1 MRIPRPSF
9 RASSLLLV
17 SVALAVAVP
26 APPTAAQG
34 TSAALRGKV
43 ADEHGGP
50 LAGVAVTARNVAT
63 NVSRTASSN
72 SLGLYYIPNLPAG
85 TYELVAELEGFAASK
100 RENLVLGVGQEG
112 TVNLVLQVG
121 VAEELTV
128 SAEAPIL
135 ETSRS
140 TVGTIIDKDQID
152 ELPVIERD
160 FSSLA
165 KLSPGVTEG
174 SGGNGPGLSVN
185 GQTSFSNGYYVDGV
199 NAEWNYYGNQSSSF
213 VQDWIQEFQ
222 VMTNSYPAEFGTAS
236 GGVIN
241 AITRS
246 GGNDLQG
253 RVYGFF
259 RDDSWDAEPFAG
271 RFENGEPV
279 FLTEDEAP
287 PLSQDRYGAFLSGPI
302 KRDKLFYFV
311 GHERLE
317 RDSSAVLG
325 ISDYWRARGV
335 ETVLPVEGRNDPY
348 IVKLDANIGDSN
360 HVSLRYDRNE
370 RTDTNQVQQ
379 GGALATEEVR
389 HSFGGPVWNAVG
401 SWSSTFSGSQ
411 FNEFRAA
418 FGSNE
423 PPIICNKSGT
433 GGRDNLREPPGTF
446 SQQRYPGAYFGC
458 PIFTGLEGE
467 ETLQIADTFSFYTG
481 AHQVDIGG
489 QAYRVNTI
497 LDITNFHDGLWVFLN
512 DVAFDIDDP
521 ATYPYRFS
529 GNVGVI
535 DVDISSWNYHAFIQD
550 TWQVSDDLTV
560 NLGLR
565 YDLDGSVT
573 QGNELVDRKNAQLVE
588 RYGGSP
594 PLEKTEKDTDNFA
607 PRLGLVWTPTADK
620 RTTLRAAAGRFFDQ
634 NHTNFNGI
642 YYANTLLADQFVTF
656 DANDPFSWGPFGSP
670 EALRRFLAESF
681 PFFPDLSQA
690 LTASQIINRLD
701 PNLQTARTDQ
711 FTVGVSHDFGRGLSV
726 DADFVHARGE
736 DIPMYIEENIA
747 LVDGEY
753 VQPDPRFSTIA
764 TLKNAGSSEY
774 NGLLTRVRYRRERLD
789 AGLSYTLS
797 EATSNVVTGIFGG
810 SPTNPLDLSED
821 EGRDNTDR
829 RHNVVLNANYRLPLG
844 FEVGAVWTYRSAPPY
859 SVTTALQLDDDPFT
873 DRPERRNSRRGD
885 NFNSLDL
892 RLSKVFRAG
901 DRVRLTTFWEMYN
914 ALDTD
919 NFTGYVG
926 SLESSLFGMPTA
938 AFEKRRQQLGVRV
951 EF

>member
-1 MRIPRPSF
+1 MRIPLPSL
-9 RASSLLLV
+9 RVLLPPL
-17 SVALAVAVP
+17 SALAIAAVALV
-26 APPTAAQG
+26 PPTAAQSA
-34 TSAALRGKV
+34 TAALRGKV
-43 ADEHGGP
+43 ADEQGGA
-50 LAGVAVTARNVAT
+50 LAGAAVTARNVET
-63 NVSRTASSN
+63 NVSWSVSSN
-72 SLGLYYIPNLPAG
+72 SLGRYYIPNLPASR
-85 TYELVAELEGFAASK
+85 YELEASLEGFATGK
-100 RENLVLGVGQEG
+100 REGLVLRVGQEA
-112 TVNLVLQVG
+112 TVDFALQVG
-121 VAEELTV
+121 VTEELTV
-128 SAEAPIL
+128 LADAPIL
-135 ETSRS
+135 ETTRS

-152 ELPVIERD
+152 QLPLIERD

-185 GQTSFSNGYYVDGV
+185 GQTSFSNGYYVDGA
-199 NAEWNYYGNQSSSF
+199 NAEWNYYGNQSSTF
-213 VQDWIQEFQ
+213 VQDWVQEFQ

-236 GGVIN
+236 GGIIN
-241 AITRS
+241 AITRR
-246 GGNDLQG
+246 GGNELHG

-271 RFENGEPV
+271 HFENGEPV
-279 FLTEDEAP
+279 YLTEDETP
-287 PLSQDRYGAFLSGPI
+287 PLSQERYGAFLSGPI
-302 KRDKLFYFV
+302 KRDKLFYFL
-311 GHERLE
+311 GYERLVK
-317 RDSSAVLG
+317 DSSEVLG

-335 ETVLPVEGRNDPY
+335 ETVLPVEGRNDPF
-348 IVKLDANIGDSN
+348 IAKLDASIGDRN
-360 HVSLRYDRNE
+360 HVSLRYDRSD
-370 RTDTNQVQQ
+370 RTDTNQVQF

-389 HSFGGPVWNAVG
+389 HTFGGPIWNAVG
-401 SWSSTFSGSQ
+401 SWTSTFGGSR

-418 FGSNE
+418 FGSNK

-433 GGRDNLREPPGTF
+433 GGRDNLRERPGTY
-446 SQQRYPGAYFGC
+446 SIQIYPGAVFGC

-467 ETLQIADTFSFYTG
+467 ENLQLMDTFSFYTG
-481 AHQVDIGG
+481 AHQVKVGA
-489 QAYRVNTI
+489 QAFRINTI
-497 LDITNFHDGLWVFLN
+497 VDVTNFHDGFWIFLN
-512 DVAFDIDDP
+512 DRAFDIDDP
-521 ATYPYRFS
+521 ATYPFIFA

-535 DVDISSWNYHAFIQD
+535 DVDISSWNYHAFVQD
-550 TWQVSDDLTV
+550 TWQVSDDLTI

-620 RTTLRAAAGRFFDQ
+620 RTAVRAAAGRFFDQ

-642 YYANTLLADQFVTF
+642 YYANTLLAEEFNIL
-656 DANDPFSWGPFGSP
+656 DAFDPFSWGPFGSP
-670 EALRRFLAESF
+670 DALRRFLAESF

-711 FTVGVSHDFGRGLSV
+711 FTVGVSHDFGHGLSV

-736 DIPMYIEENIA
+736 DIPMYVEENVA
-747 LVDGEY
+747 LVDGVY

-764 TLKNAGSSEY
+764 TLKNVGSSEY
-774 NGLLTRVRYRRERLD
+774 NGLLTEVRYRRERLD

-810 SPTNPLDLSED
+810 QPTNSLDLSED
-821 EGRDNTDR
+821 EGPDNTDR

-844 FEVGAVWTYRSAPPY
+844 FELGAIWIYRSASPY
-859 SVTTALQLDDDPFT
+859 SVTTALQLDDDPFP

-885 NFNSLDL
+885 SFSSVDL
-892 RLSKVFRAG
+892 RLSKAFRAG
-901 DRVRLTTFWEMYN
+901 DRLRFTVFWEMYN
-914 ALDTD
+914 AFDTD

-926 SLESSLFGMPTA
+926 GLESPLFGMPTA

-951 EF
+951 DF